1 MNGKT
6 RKIRAVVAAGIAA
19 SLLALTAC
27 GGDSAPA
34 DETEGSNA
42 TAWGLTGGAEEA
54 FRASFDEFN
63 KANPNTQVEVE
74 WFANDAFK
82 EKIQTSVNTSASP
95 TLIQGWGGGTLK
107 EYVDAGLVVDLTEQT
122 KDLQGKVFES
132 VLASGMVDGKLYGAP
147 NNQTQPAMIFYNE
160 ELFNEK
166 GLAAPDTWDS
176 FIAAIDA
183 FKDTDVTP
191 VSVAGQSQ
199 WPYLMWI
206 QYLTDR
212 IGGPEV
218 FKNIV
223 AGEEDAWSDPA
234 ILEALTKIQEL
245 VDMGAFGNG
254 YASVAADA
262 GGDTALVHTGKA
274 AMVMQGAW
282 VFSDFLS
289 SAPDFVANGK
299 LGYSMFPT
307 VEGGKGDPS
316 NLTGNTTNY
325 WSVSTKNSE
334 SAQATATAYLN
345 EANFSDAH
353 IDALLKIGAVPP
365 VKGLED
371 KVKTVDN
378 SDYVSFVYDA
388 AKNASHFQLSW
399 DQALPSAQAQALLTN
414 LSEIFNK
421 SITPEQFVTN
431 MNAAN

>member
-1 MNGKT
+1 MNGMS
-6 RKIRAVVAAGIAA
+6 RKIRIIATATVAA
-19 SLLALTAC
+19 SVLALTAC
-27 GGDSAPA
+27 SSDSADTNNNEA
-34 DETEGSNA
+34 GGA
-42 TAWGLTGGAEEA
+42 TAWALTGGAEEA
-54 FRASFDEFN
+54 FKASFEEFN
-63 KANPNTQVEVE
+63 AVHPDSKISVE

-107 EYVDAGLVVDLTEQT
+107 EYVDAGLVVDLTDQT
-122 KDLQGKVFES
+122 KDLQDKVFES

-147 NNQTQPAMIFYNE
+147 NNQTQPAMIFYNK
-160 ELFNEK
+160 ELFAEK
-166 GLAAPDTWDS
+166 GLAAPDTWEN

-206 QYLTDR
+206 QYLTDG

-218 FKNIV
+218 FNKIA
-223 AGEEDAWSDPA
+223 AGEADAWSDPA
-234 ILEALTKIQEL
+234 ITQALTTIQEL

-274 AMVMQGAW
+274 AMVLQGAW

-289 SAPDFVANGK
+289 SAPDFVSSSN

-316 NLTGNTTNY
+316 DLTGNTTNY
-325 WSVSTKNSE
+325 WSVSSKNSE
-334 SAQATATAYLN
+334 SAQNTAIQYLN
-345 EANFSDAH
+345 EANFSDEH

-365 VKGLED
+365 VKGLEE

-388 AKNASHFQLSW
+388 AKNADHFQLSW
-399 DQALPSAQAQALLTN
+399 DQALPSAKAQALLTN

-421 SITPEQFVTN
+421 TITPEQFVTN
-431 MNAAN
+431 MNAVN